1 MNLSWS
7 SRAARFFSSLIV
19 TLALSACTSSSTPPL
34 EPLDLP
40 DGCNPLLAGID
51 CMLPFPSNV
60 FLVEDASLPTG
71 HRVEIPDSAVIHS
84 IDQKPANVF
93 ATQTVDGFSKT
104 PPILAILGSELS
116 NTGLTHIQ
124 QNPETTLQITHPT
137 LLIDTSTGALVPHFA
152 ELDPRAFEPLRQALI
167 LRPMV
172 ELKEKTR
179 YIVALHN
186 IKDPEGEI
194 ISAPEGFR
202 RLRDDKSEGDPILAP
217 LAARYEVEIFPQ
229 LKTLGIER
237 KDLQLAWDFTTSSH
251 HNTRHDLLTMKRLV
265 SEALEGTSPQVE
277 IHSVTEDEEPGI
289 WRTIRGSITGP
300 SIMDSDEPGGTASR
314 DAEGNLQLN
323 GEVRFPFTAQIP
335 DTVKASFNPGAV
347 LQFGHGFFGSR
358 AEAQDSPA
366 RTIASQSESVL
377 FAIDWWGMSNPDRT
391 LLIEDLTTAPS
402 QALRFGQRVYQAMAN
417 WMTLNQ
423 ALETS
428 LMSEAAFTRPLATDA
443 EGVVESAN
451 GTRTNAGNLVY
462 DPAQLH
468 FLGISQG
475 AVLGTTYTA
484 ITPKVSRSIL
494 NVGGAGLTHMIF
506 RSNPLGPFILLMQLT
521 FPDPLDQQKFVATLQ
536 SPADRFDP
544 SGFASLL
551 KSRIAEES
559 QHVLMQVALGD
570 TQVPNWSSF
579 LNARIAGL
587 HLIQPSPVSVFGLA
601 SQSTPHFGSGLTAFD
616 LGADTAFSVEATLPG
631 DINDVHNELRLHP
644 AALSQMKTF
653 LQSGTIVDAQSTEP
667 RSSDSE

>member
-1 MNLSWS
+1 MNVSWRS
-7 SRAARFFSSLIV
+7 CAAKLLSSLII
-19 TLALSACTSSSTPPL
+19 TLALTACTSSSPPL

-40 DGCNPLLAGID
+40 KGCNPLLAGID
-51 CMLPFPSNV
+51 CMLPFPSDV
-60 FLVEDASLPTG
+60 FLVEDASLPSG
-71 HRVEIPDSAVIHS
+71 HRVEVSESAVIHS
-84 IDQKPANVF
+84 IDHKPANVF
-93 ATQTVDGFSKT
+93 TTQAVDGFSKT
-104 PPILAILGSELS
+104 PPILAILGSEVS

-124 QNPETTLQITHPT
+124 QDPETTRQITHPT

-167 LRPMV
+167 LRPVV

-186 IKDPEGEI
+186 IKSPEGEAVP
-194 ISAPEGFR
+194 APEGFR
-202 RLRDDKSEGDPILAP
+202 RLRDDKSKGDPILAP
-217 LAARYEVEIFPQ
+217 LAARYEAEIFPQ
-229 LKTLGIER
+229 LKTLGIQR

-251 HNTRHDLLTMKRLV
+251 LNTRNDLLTMKRLV
-265 SEALEGTSPQVE
+265 SEALEGTSPAVE
-277 IHSVTEDEEPGI
+277 IHSVVDTEEPGI

-335 DTVKASFNPGAV
+335 DSVKTNFAPGAV

-391 LLIEDLTTAPS
+391 QLIDDLTTAPS
-402 QALRFGQRVYQAMAN
+402 QALRFGQRVYQSMAN
-417 WMTLNQ
+417 WMTLNR

-428 LMSEAAFTRPLATDA
+428 LMTETAFTRPLATDA
-443 EGVVESAN
+443 EGVVQNPE

-462 DPAQLH
+462 DPTQLH

-475 AVLGTTYTA
+475 AALGTTYTA
-484 ITPKVSRSIL
+484 LIPKISRSIL

-506 RSNPLGPFILLMQLT
+506 RSNPLGPFILLLQLT

-536 SPADRFDP
+536 SHADRFEP
-544 SGFASLL
+544 SGFAGLL
-551 KSRIAEES
+551 KDRPAEEG
-559 QHVLMQVALGD
+559 QRVLMQVALGD
-570 TQVPNWSSF
+570 TQVPNWNSF
-579 LNARIAGL
+579 LNARLAGL
-587 HLIQPSPVSVFGLA
+587 PLIEPSPVEVFGLEA
-601 SQSTPHFGSGLTAFD
+601 HSAPYTGSGITAFD
-616 LGADTAFSVEATLPG
+616 LGADTSFYVEATLPG
-631 DINDVHNELRLHP
+631 EINDVHNELRLDP

-653 LQSGTIVDAQSTEP
+653 LQEGTIIDDQSTDP